1 MVYESRM
8 CTYRTREEILS
19 FFKKQNI
26 QYLKRTRVGWKPLLQ
41 LELNATP
48 YYLENRELFQ
58 EIAVR
63 YREDIEK
70 CRMAPVYIRQID
82 QKLGYGVFAAEAI
95 AKDTF
100 IGEYTGVVQVPASD
114 AGQEMHEGGYES
126 DFSWY
131 YLDQPEGAPELE
143 INGRL
148 EGNEMRFVNHS
159 NNFNVDVEHTLIQ
172 GQWIIFFKAARTIQK
187 DEQLLISYGEEYWGD
202 EYREFL
208 DI

>member
-1 MVYESRM
+1 MVYENRM
-8 CTYRTREEILS
+8 CTYRTKEEILS
-19 FFKKQNI
+19 FFKEQNI
-26 QYLKRTRVGWKPLLQ
+26 TYLERTRVGWKPLLQ
-41 LELNATP
+41 MALNTTP

-63 YREDIEK
+63 YREDIET
-70 CRMAPVYIRQID
+70 CRMAPIYIKQID
-82 QKLGYGVFAAEAI
+82 KKLGYGVFAAETI
-95 AKDTF
+95 EKDAF
-100 IGEYTGVVQVPASD
+100 IGEYTGVIQVPAD
-114 AGQEMHEGGYES
+114 NAGREMCSGGYES

-202 EYREFL
+202 EYREFR